1 METRGGPAG
10 PDGGQ
15 AGQAGQGAH
24 GGGYGAAGEY
34 AEASQPTVR
43 AWGAAPGSAG
53 GPTDT
58 GVLYPPPAYPAAG
71 YPVPPVPPLP
81 PAKTK
86 RKVPLWGTV
95 LTGVVCL
102 AIGAGAGGKTGDSS
116 TSANG
121 APVAAGVPSVSVS
134 VSPSPVV
141 TTVFVTASAPAP
153 TKAAAPAPTTAARVV
168 IPGDGTYIVGS
179 DIKPGR
185 YKTTGPADSSFP
197 NCYWERD
204 RDLDG
209 GVGSII
215 ANDNTQGQTTVQI
228 RSSDAAFKTT
238 GCADWVKVG

>member
-1 METRGGPAG
+1 METRGGPAQ

-15 AGQAGQGAH
+15 AGQGAYD
-24 GGGYGAAGEY
+24 GRYGAAGEGG
-34 AEASQPTVR
+34 EASEPTVR
-43 AWGAAPGSAG
+43 AWGGEPGSAA
-53 GPTDT
+53 GPTNT

-71 YPVPPVPPLP
+71 YPVPPAP

-86 RKVPLWGTV
+86 RRVPLWGTV
-95 LTGVVCL
+95 LTGFVCL
-102 AIGAGAGGKTGDSS
+102 GIGAAAGGTKDAA
-116 TSANG
+116 TSATG

-141 TTVFVTASAPAP
+141 TTVFVTATAAAPAP
-153 TKAAAPAPTTAARVV
+153 APSKAAPPAPTTAAPVV
-168 IPGDGTYIVGS
+168 IPGDGTYIVGT

-197 NCYWERD
+197 DCYWERD
-204 RDLDG
+204 RNLDG
-209 GVGSII
+209 GLGSII

-228 RSSDAAFKTT
+228 RSGDAAFKTT